1 MRCFSALLC
10 GSGLWGPP
18 DGVSAL
24 GCEELLTT
32 LRDEVAAMAIQ
43 KPAPTTG
50 GVIAGNEATAARPL
64 EHKRAHTLCLPVVD
78 LRHGDLRHV
87 MP

>member
-1 MRCFSALLC
+1 
-10 GSGLWGPP
+10 
-18 DGVSAL
+18 
-24 GCEELLTT
+24 
-32 LRDEVAAMAIQ
+32 MAIQ